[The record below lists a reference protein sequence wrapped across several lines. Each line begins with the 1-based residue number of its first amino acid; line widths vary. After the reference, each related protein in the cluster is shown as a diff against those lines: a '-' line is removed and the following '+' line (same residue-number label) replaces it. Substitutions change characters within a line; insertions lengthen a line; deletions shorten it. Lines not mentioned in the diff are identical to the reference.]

1 MNFRFTILKCNCN
14 TVIKYHCFFSTL
26 AACTKIEFTSSQ
38 LGNLVLIYDG
48 YHHIKEKTQN
58 GKVFWICRHRG
69 KKKTTAEWVL
79 LLNVSKQKGFE
90 ETAKYSGSG
99 KIEAYLLDVYSI
111 PSTLICWL
119 HKFWRQKTLH
129 FIFFVSKNYFKF
141 KFNIPKLLNSL
152 NFFYIF
158 IFPQDNKMPSTHHSG
173 SKTQSVHSTK
183 RPQPWNF
190 NWISE
195 NSVKKIWKSRSSQSE
210 WMKLVIN

>member
-1 MNFRFTILKCNCN
+1 MFFFYSSCLHENWVHVIAVGKSCSDLRRISSHQGENSERKSFLDLPASGEKEDNCRVSFTLECFETKRFWRNCK
-14 TVIKYHCFFSTL
+14 IFSSW
-26 AACTKIEFTSSQ
+26 K
-38 LGNLVLIYDG
+38 N
-48 YHHIKEKTQN
+48 
-58 GKVFWICRHRG
+58 
-69 KKKTTAEWVL
+69 
-79 LLNVSKQKGFE
+79 
-90 ETAKYSGSG
+90 
-99 KIEAYLLDVYSI
+99 LLDVYSI